1 MDRSS
6 VASPSNLAQAR
17 ICSLHIAS
25 SLRLTWLTISTKRH
39 VEWKSVTH
47 MYVLSLEHATYN
59 ENCIHTAVEA
69 LKQHE
74 QLLLY
79 SIKFLMIE

>member
-1 MDRSS
+1 
-6 VASPSNLAQAR
+6 
-17 ICSLHIAS
+17 
-25 SLRLTWLTISTKRH
+25 
-39 VEWKSVTH
+39 